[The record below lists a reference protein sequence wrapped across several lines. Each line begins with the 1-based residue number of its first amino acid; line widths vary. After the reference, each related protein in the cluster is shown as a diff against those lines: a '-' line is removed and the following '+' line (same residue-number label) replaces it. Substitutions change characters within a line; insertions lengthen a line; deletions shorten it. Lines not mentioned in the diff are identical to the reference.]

1 MRFYYLGTS
10 KNLAPLVFRVPN
22 FIFWLKE
29 GVLSMSYM
37 LFFAI
42 PSFRLPSHWVFRS
55 AHLYLLAIF
64 VSISW
69 AGQPVNINTADAM
82 QLASALDG
90 VGEKKA
96 EQIVAWRQQHGAFQ
110 SLHDLS
116 KVPGMS
122 VKLIERN
129 RQWLLLK
136 DQPGMAPVR
145 GGHVSDD
152 GVSLPQ
158 RAYGSQR

>member
-1 MRFYYLGTS
+1 MRPYY
-10 KNLAPLVFRVPN
+10 
-22 FIFWLKE
+22 
-29 GVLSMSYM
+29 
-37 LFFAI
+37 
-42 PSFRLPSHWVFRS
+42 
-55 AHLYLLAIF
+55 LYLLVIF
-64 VSISW
+64 ASFSW
-69 AGQPVNINTADAM
+69 AGQPVNINTADVM

-90 VGEKKA
+90 VGKKKA

-110 SLHDLS
+110 SLHALS

-129 RQWLLLK
+129 RQWLLLQ
-136 DQPGMAPVR
+136 DQPDMMPVR
-145 GGHVSDD
+145 GGLVSDD